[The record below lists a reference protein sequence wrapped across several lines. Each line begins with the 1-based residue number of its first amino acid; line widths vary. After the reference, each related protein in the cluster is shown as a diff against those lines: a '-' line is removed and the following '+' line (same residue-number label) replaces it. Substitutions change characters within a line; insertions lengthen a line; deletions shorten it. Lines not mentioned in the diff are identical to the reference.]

1 MKDDSWFLAS
11 DVWLDESIYLSD
23 QLPLSVDWEASALTL
38 AWLSV
43 TDISVSLVASLAII
57 NANVLL

>member
-11 DVWLDESIYLSD
+11 DVWLDESIDLSVP
-23 QLPLSVDWEASALTL
+23 LPLSVDWEASALTL

-43 TDISVSLVASLAII
+43 TDISVSLVDSLVII
-57 NANVLL
+57 DTNVLL

>member
-11 DVWLDESIYLSD
+11 DVWLDESIYLSV
-23 QLPLSVDWEASALTL
+23 QLPLYVDWEASALTL

>member
-11 DVWLDESIYLSD
+11 DVWLDESIDLSVP
-23 QLPLSVDWEASALTL
+23 LPLSVDWEALALTL

-43 TDISVSLVASLAII
+43 TDVAVSLVALLAII

>member
-11 DVWLDESIYLSD
+11 DVWLDESIYLSVP
-23 QLPLSVDWEASALTL
+23 LPLSVDWEASALTL